1 MTPLEQAITTAI
13 TQSPTIALL
22 LWLYIQERKRAD
34 RADER
39 HEQAVNRHLDD
50 LRVIQKS
57 ATIERDTTKP

>member
-34 RADER
+34 RADDR

-50 LRVIQKS
+50 LRVMTKN
-57 ATIERDTTKP
+57 ATIDHKTTEP